1 MSEKVQAW
9 VVSISMGLGH
19 QRATYP
25 LRDIAYQGIQL
36 IGEKE
41 TSSEEDIKLWE
52 KLRNSYEFISKSK
65 KIPIIGPL
73 LFGLLDRV
81 QNIPPLY
88 PLRDMS
94 KPVLSNT
101 VITNFI
107 KKGMGKTLMDK
118 VMATPYPYISSYPVP
133 AHIADFY
140 KLSRQYCIVCDAEIN
155 RGWVANYPKTSR
167 IQYFAPCG
175 RSVQRLMQYGVPAER
190 IFLTGFPM
198 PKEVTGGPD
207 LEILRADLAQRLYYL
222 DPTGRFWPYHEM
234 NVAHF
239 LGQENMKFQNERV
252 LNITYAVGGAGALAD
267 VGLIIAKS
275 LKKRILDGTVKLN
288 LVAGLREEVFDY
300 FVKGLKELGI
310 PDDTVYVLYAPKAF
324 DYFEKFNIL
333 IRKTDIIWTKPSE
346 LSFYAGLGI
355 PIIMTQPIG
364 SQEDFN
370 RKWLVEIQA
379 GIDMEDPRYADQWLF
394 DLLEHGRL
402 AEAGW
407 DGFLKGRKYGT
418 YKIEEVIRTGTMVR
432 EKSPLR
438 R

>member
-1 MSEKVQAW
+1 MAEPVQAW

-25 LRDIAYQGIQL
+25 LRDIAYEGIQL
-36 IGEKE
+36 IGDKT
-41 TSSEEDIKLWE
+41 TSTPDEIKLWE
-52 KLRNSYEFISKSK
+52 RLRGSYEFISKSK
-65 KIPIIGPL
+65 KIPLIGPL
-73 LFGLLDRV
+73 LFGMLDHI

-88 PLRDMS
+88 PLRDLS
-94 KPVLSNT
+94 KPVLSNN
-101 VITNFI
+101 VINNFI
-107 KKGMGKTLMDK
+107 KKGMGKALMEK
-118 VMATPYPYISSYPVP
+118 VKAHPLPFISSYPVA
-133 AHIADFY
+133 AHIADY
-140 KLSRQYCIVCDAEIN
+140 YQLSRQYCIICDAEIN

-175 RSVQRLMQYGVPAER
+175 RAVQRLMQYGVAGER

-207 LEILRADLAQRLYYL
+207 LEILRKDLAQRLYYL

-234 NVAHF
+234 NVEHF
-239 LGQENMKFQNERV
+239 LGKENMKFLNERV

-267 VGLIIAKS
+267 VGLMIAKS
-275 LKKRILDGTVKLN
+275 LKRKILDGVVQFN
-288 LVAGLREEVFDY
+288 LIAGLREEVYDYFREGLKEIGLSEEIVPILYSPIPFDY
-300 FVKGLKELGI
+300 FKG
-310 PDDTVYVLYAPKAF
+310 
-324 DYFEKFNIL
+324 FNEL
-333 IRKTDIIWTKPSE
+333 IRHTDVLWTKPSE

-355 PIIMTQPIG
+355 PIVMTQPIG

-379 GIDMEDPRYADQWLF
+379 GIDMEDPRYTDQWLF

-402 AEAGW
+402 AESGW

-418 YKIEEVIRTGTMVR
+418 YKIEEVLRTGTMVR